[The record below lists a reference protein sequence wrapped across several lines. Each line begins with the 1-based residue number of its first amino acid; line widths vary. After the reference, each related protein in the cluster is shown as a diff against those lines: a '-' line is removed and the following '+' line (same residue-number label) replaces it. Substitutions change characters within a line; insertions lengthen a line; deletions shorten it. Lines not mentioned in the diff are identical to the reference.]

1 MYFLSLDSFVEDD
14 STPCS
19 KTPQLLVN
27 SADVINAADSLCSL
41 NGLENEHSTHFVD
54 VGSVKETP
62 QKKIVQTPLGD
73 HSNSAGDPPGKE
85 KHSMKIGRSRKR
97 RRSRLCMPHRRR
109 RPQNALS
116 SDQNVQTNET
126 CVSDFHENIEAYDP
140 DILAVIDS
148 EEPLRK
154 QFCPNLSPQ
163 QQCAFSNGL
172 VPSKCDWYLY
182 WISSVIY
189 LKSLWRN

>member
-14 STPCS
+14 STSCS

-182 WISSVIY
+182 
-189 LKSLWRN
+189 